1 MPTSSLLILFIIS
14 GGFKIEK
21 KFSQDYVSNILM
33 LDNELRLKDSFD
45 LVGRDLKIDKHNAKL
60 YFVDGFCKD
69 EIMVKIM
76 SYFLNAE

>member
-1 MPTSSLLILFIIS
+1 
-14 GGFKIEK
+14 
-21 KFSQDYVSNILM
+21 M

-45 LVGRDLKIDKHNAKL
+45 LVGRDLKIDKRNAKL

-76 SYFLNAE
+76 TYFMNAE